1 MHKFIHR
8 RLMPSLLG
16 FFFRFFYSGRFR
28 FYGSFFVF
36 FKLFEEVL
44 FYLFLYRLSFIQV
57 GCRYSSLFLS
67 YLYLVSYNLSFTRI
81 DCLYSS
87 FFFLFF
93 ICFHIIFPLFNEA
106 VFIHLFSFS
115 FLFSFSL
122 SFIHIGCLYSSL
134 FFSFFIYFH
143 LVFPLFKQAI
153 SIHICS
159 FPFLFIFIQ
168 SFLYSSSLSVFVSP
182 FFLFFFIHL
191 IRWRQDLRVPAAPRS
206 SPGLPLGDDGD
217 PGCGRRRRA
226 MHRQEEGK
234 LGLCY

>member
-1 MHKFIHR
+1 MRFFKAGPERNSSTYTRTTGFSKCFSLSKRLILTLTFSSFQPEADFRRNSYSFLSCITGDDQIQGESDDMHKFIHR

-143 LVFPLFKQAI
+143 LVFPLFK
-153 SIHICS
+153 
-159 FPFLFIFIQ
+159 
-168 SFLYSSSLSVFVSP
+168 
-182 FFLFFFIHL
+182 
-191 IRWRQDLRVPAAPRS
+191 
-206 SPGLPLGDDGD
+206 
-217 PGCGRRRRA
+217 
-226 MHRQEEGK
+226 
-234 LGLCY
+234 

>member
-28 FYGSFFVF
+28 FYGSFFLF

-67 YLYLVSYNLSFTRI
+67 YLYLVSYNLSFIRI

-143 LVFPLFKQAI
+143 IVLPLFKQSVFI
-153 SIHICS
+153 RLSLLS
-159 FPFLFIFIQ
+159 FLF
-168 SFLYSSSLSVFVSP
+168 YSLDSLATRPS
-182 FFLFFFIHL
+182 
-191 IRWRQDLRVPAAPRS
+191 
-206 SPGLPLGDDGD
+206 G
-217 PGCGRRRRA
+217 PGCSAVISRTSAGRRRRPR
-226 MHRQEEGK
+226 MRQTTSRDAPAGGREAWSLLLMK
-234 LGLCY
+234 